1 MSNRRRLR
9 GRYSSSAGHDP
20 GGPACSD
27 CGSEMVRVGLV
38 LVDVV
43 LPSSARTAAQ
53 RSSTGEGGAAPRA

>member
-9 GRYSSSAGHDP
+9 GRLLELGAAAGHS
-20 GGPACSD
+20 PACSD